1 MSGGDRAAP
10 ARGDG
15 AEAAGDR
22 GATTRATRA
31 EVCVVACAEVWRD
44 AGEILASPIG
54 LVPQVGA
61 RLARATFAPQLLL
74 GDGGAMLA
82 AGVWP
87 VGEAPESYEG
97 WLPYRS
103 VFDLVWSGRRH
114 VMMMPSQ
121 IDRHGNANISYIG
134 ADHRRPDV
142 QLLGVRGAPGN
153 TVNHPTSYW
162 LPRHSTRALVPRV
175 DMVAGVG
182 NDSADAA
189 GAGANRFHHLHR
201 LVTNLGVFDWGGPE
215 GTMRIVSL
223 HPGVGREEVVA
234 ATGFDLAA
242 DGEVPE
248 TRSPTAEE
256 LRLIREEIDPHRAR
270 DREVRA

>member
-1 MSGGDRAAP
+1 MAIGEFGGAP
-10 ARGDG
+10 A
-15 AEAAGDR
+15 
-22 GATTRATRA
+22 
-31 EVCVVACAEVWRD
+31 
-44 AGEILASPIG
+44 
-54 LVPQVGA
+54 
-61 RLARATFAPQLLL
+61 LL

-87 VGEAPESYEG
+87 VGEQPESYEG

-103 VFDLVWSGRRH
+103 VFDLVWNGRRH

-134 ADHRRPDV
+134 ADFARPDV

-182 NDSADAA
+182 NDSAAAA
-189 GAGANRFHHLHR
+189 GMDYRTLLER
-201 LVTNLGVFDWGGPE
+201 IITLG
-215 GTMRIVSL
+215 RNY
-223 HPGVGREEVVA
+223 R
-234 ATGFDLAA
+234 
-242 DGEVPE
+242 
-248 TRSPTAEE
+248 AEWTQYN
-256 LRLIREEIDPHRAR
+256 A
-270 DREVRA
+270 

>member
-1 MSGGDRAAP
+1 VSD
-10 ARGDG
+10 
-15 AEAAGDR
+15 
-22 GATTRATRA
+22 ATRA

-44 AGEILASPIG
+44 AGEILVSPIG
-54 LVPQVGA
+54 MVPAVGA
-61 RLARATFAPQLLL
+61 RLARATFAPELLL

-82 AGVWP
+82 AGIWP
-87 VGEAPESYEG
+87 VGEKPESYEG

-103 VFDLVWSGRRH
+103 VFDLVWNGRRH

-134 ADHRRPDV
+134 TDFARPDV

-162 LPRHSTRALVPRV
+162 LPRHSTRALVDRV

-182 NDSADAA
+182 NDSAAAA
-189 GAGANRFHHLHR
+189 GPGAERFHDLRR
-201 LVTNLGVFDWGGPE
+201 LVTNLGVFDWNGPD

-223 HPGVGREEVVA
+223 HPGVGRDEVAA
-234 ATGFDLAA
+234 ATGFELGSGD
-242 DGEVPE
+242 EVAE
-248 TRSPTAEE
+248 TRLPSDEE
-256 LRLIREEIDPHRAR
+256 LRLIREEIDPNGVR

>member
-1 MSGGDRAAP
+1 VSGP
-10 ARGDG
+10 
-15 AEAAGDR
+15 
-22 GATTRATRA
+22 TRA
-31 EVCVVACAEVWRD
+31 EVCAVACAEVWRG
-44 AGEILASPIG
+44 AGEILVSPIG

-61 RLARATFAPQLLL
+61 RLARATFEPALLL
-74 GDGGAMLA
+74 SDGEARLA

-87 VGEAPESYEG
+87 VGEAPTEYEG
-97 WLPYRS
+97 WMPYRS

-134 ADHRRPDV
+134 SDFRRPDV

-162 LPRHSTRALVPRV
+162 LPRHSTRALVSRV

-182 NDSADAA
+182 NDSAAAA
-189 GAGANRFHHLHR
+189 GPGASRFHDLQR

-215 GTMRIVSL
+215 GTMRILSL
-223 HPGVGREEVVA
+223 HPGVDREEVVA
-234 ATGFDLAA
+234 ATGFELDAA
-242 DGEVPE
+242 EEDAE
-248 TRSPTAEE
+248 TRLPTEEE
-256 LRLIREEIDPHRAR
+256 LRLIREVIDPRGAR

>member
-1 MSGGDRAAP
+1 VSAP
-10 ARGDG
+10 
-15 AEAAGDR
+15 
-22 GATTRATRA
+22 TRA
-31 EVCVVACAEVWRD
+31 EVCCVACAEVWRD
-44 AGEILASPIG
+44 AGEILVSPIG

-61 RLARATFAPQLLL
+61 RLARATFEPALLMT
-74 GDGGAMLA
+74 DGEARLV

-87 VGEAPESYEG
+87 LGEAPTEFEG
-97 WLPYRS
+97 WMPFRS
-103 VFDLVWSGRRH
+103 IFDVVWSGRRH

-134 ADHRRPDV
+134 GDFRRPDV

-162 LPRHSTRALVPRV
+162 LPRHSTRAMVPRV

-182 NDSADAA
+182 NDAAAAA
-189 GAGANRFHHLHR
+189 GPGASRFHRLHR

-215 GTMRIVSL
+215 GTTRILSL
-223 HPGVGREEVVA
+223 HPGVERDEVLA
-234 ATGFDLAA
+234 ATGFELAA
-242 DGEVPE
+242 DEDVPA
-248 TRSPTAEE
+248 TRLPTDEE
-256 LRLIREEIDPHRAR
+256 LRLIREVIDPRGAR

>member
-1 MSGGDRAAP
+1 VSD
-10 ARGDG
+10 
-15 AEAAGDR
+15 
-22 GATTRATRA
+22 ATRA

-44 AGEILASPIG
+44 AGEILVSPIG
-54 LVPQVGA
+54 MVPTVGA
-61 RLARATFAPQLLL
+61 RLARATFAPELLL

-87 VGEAPESYEG
+87 VGEQPESYEG

-103 VFDLVWSGRRH
+103 VFDLVWNGRRH

-134 ADHRRPDV
+134 ADFARPDV

-182 NDSADAA
+182 NDSAAAA
-189 GAGANRFHHLHR
+189 GPGAERFHDLRR
-201 LVTNLGVFDWGGPE
+201 LVTNLGVFDWNGPE

-223 HPGVGREEVVA
+223 HPGVGRDEVA
-234 ATGFDLAA
+234 EATGFELGA
-242 DGEVPE
+242 DDEVAESRLP
-248 TRSPTAEE
+248 SDEE
-256 LRLIREEIDPHRAR
+256 LRLIREEIDPKGVR
-270 DREVRA
+270 DREVRP

>member
-1 MSGGDRAAP
+1 MSD
-10 ARGDG
+10 
-15 AEAAGDR
+15 
-22 GATTRATRA
+22 ATRA

-44 AGEILASPIG
+44 AGEILVSPIG
-54 LVPQVGA
+54 MVPAVGA

-87 VGEAPESYEG
+87 VGEEPESYEG

-103 VFDLVWSGRRH
+103 VFDLVWNGRRH

-121 IDRHGNANISYIG
+121 IDRYGNANISYIG
-134 ADHRRPDV
+134 ADFARPDV

-182 NDSADAA
+182 NDSAAAA
-189 GAGANRFHHLHR
+189 GPGAERFHDLRR
-201 LVTNLGVFDWGGPE
+201 LVTNLGVFDWNGPE

-223 HPGVGREEVVA
+223 HPGVSRDEVA
-234 ATGFDLAA
+234 EATGFELGA
-242 DGEVPE
+242 DDEVVESRLP
-248 TRSPTAEE
+248 SDEE
-256 LRLIREEIDPHRAR
+256 LRLIREEIDPKGAR

>member
-1 MSGGDRAAP
+1 VSGP
-10 ARGDG
+10 
-15 AEAAGDR
+15 
-22 GATTRATRA
+22 TRA

-44 AGEILASPIG
+44 AGELLVSPIG

-61 RLARATFAPQLLL
+61 RLARATFAPELLL
-74 GDGGAMLA
+74 SDGEARLV

-87 VGEAPESYEG
+87 VGEAPAAYEG
-97 WLPYRS
+97 WLPFRS
-103 VFDLVWSGRRH
+103 VFDLVSNGRRH

-134 ADHRRPDV
+134 GDFRRPDV

-162 LPRHSTRALVPRV
+162 LPRHTTRALVPRV

-182 NDSADAA
+182 NDAAAAA
-189 GAGANRFHHLHR
+189 GQGASRFHDLHR

-215 GTMRIVSL
+215 GTMRILSL
-223 HPGVGREEVVA
+223 HPGVGRDEVAA
-234 ATGFDLAA
+234 ATGFELPHE
-242 DGEVPE
+242 EVAE
-248 TRSPTAEE
+248 TRLPTDEE
-256 LRLIREEIDPHRAR
+256 LRLIREEIDPGGAR

>member
-1 MSGGDRAAP
+1 VSD
-10 ARGDG
+10 
-15 AEAAGDR
+15 
-22 GATTRATRA
+22 ATRA

-54 LVPQVGA
+54 TVPAVGA

-82 AGVWP
+82 AGVWA
-87 VGEAPESYEG
+87 VGEKPESYEG

-103 VFDLVWSGRRH
+103 VFDLVSNGRRH

-121 IDRHGNANISYIG
+121 VDRHGNANISFIG
-134 ADHRRPDV
+134 TEFSRPDV

-182 NDSADAA
+182 NDSAAAA
-189 GAGANRFHHLHR
+189 GPGAERFHDLRR
-201 LVTNLGVFDWGGPE
+201 LVTNLGVFDWNGPD

-223 HPGVGREEVVA
+223 HPGVGREEVAA
-234 ATGFDLAA
+234 ATGFELGA
-242 DGEVPE
+242 DDEVVESRLPSE
-248 TRSPTAEE
+248 EE
-256 LRLIREEIDPHRAR
+256 LRLIREEIDPKGAR

>member
-1 MSGGDRAAP
+1 MSD
-10 ARGDG
+10 
-15 AEAAGDR
+15 
-22 GATTRATRA
+22 ATRA

-44 AGEILASPIG
+44 AGELLASPTG

-61 RLARATFAPQLLL
+61 RLARATFAPELLL
-74 GDGGAMLA
+74 SDGEARLV

-87 VGEAPESYEG
+87 VGEAPSSYEG
-97 WLPYRS
+97 WLPFRS
-103 VFDLVWSGRRH
+103 VFDVVAGGRRH

-134 ADHRRPDV
+134 GDFRKPDV

-162 LPRHSTRALVPRV
+162 LPRHTTRALVPRV

-182 NDSADAA
+182 TDAA
-189 GAGANRFHHLHR
+189 AAAGPGASRFHALHR
-201 LVTNLGVFDWGGPE
+201 LVTNLGVFDWGGPG

-223 HPGVGREEVVA
+223 HPGVGRDEVAA
-234 ATGFDLAA
+234 ATGFELAG
-242 DGEVPE
+242 DGAVPE
-248 TRSPTAEE
+248 TRAPTDEE
-256 LRLIREEIDPHRAR
+256 LRLIREVIDPNGVR
-270 DREVRA
+270 DREVRT